1 MEVLGRALGEGRRRG
16 KEGGGRRRRRGK
28 EGGGGGG
35 GGDKEKEGER
45 GVRSDGGE
53 EEEKEKE
60 VKGASGVAYMELSA
74 VADEGSSHLNPSLHL
89 HEGVQNL
96 LQLLQ

>member
-1 MEVLGRALGEGRRRG
+1 MAEHWE
-16 KEGGGRRRRRGK
+16 K
-28 EGGGGGG
+28 EGGGGR
-35 GGDKEKEGER
+35 KEVGKWGQRER
-45 GVRSDGGE
+45 RRRRERSDGGE

-60 VKGASGVAYMELSA
+60 VKGASGAVYMELSV

>member
-1 MEVLGRALGEGRRRG
+1 MAEHWE
-16 KEGGGRRRRRGK
+16 K
-28 EGGGGGG
+28 EGGGGRKDVGG
-35 GGDKEKEGER
+35 GEWGQGER
-45 GVRSDGGE
+45 RRERSDGGE

-60 VKGASGVAYMELSA
+60 VKGASGAAYMELSV
-74 VADEGSSHLNPSLHL
+74 VADEGSSHLNPSLHF

>member
-1 MEVLGRALGEGRRRG
+1 MEVLGRALGEGRRW
-16 KEGGGRRRRRGK
+16 GK
-28 EGGGGGG
+28 EGGGGGEWG
-35 GGDKEKEGER
+35 QGER
-45 GVRSDGGE
+45 RRERSDGGE

-60 VKGASGVAYMELSA
+60 VKESASGAVYMELSV